1 MLVLLNQYGY
11 RGFNRF
17 LMNPTAARAARE
29 VEWMLELRP
38 QIVPLVVQTTQ
49 RPPAAALLTRENA
62 IAAARTNRRVQEL
75 CDGVEPIGAVAEF
88 SDRWNVW
95 LVHFFAGDRQIAFAS
110 VSKEGKVLEVGPPEA
125 DGQERDNRKP

>member
-1 MLVLLNQYGY
+1 MDGLIRINQYGY

-17 LMNPTAARAARE
+17 LMNPTAARAAHE

-38 QIVPLVVQTTQ
+38 QIVPLVVQTTR

-62 IAAARTNRRVQEL
+62 I
-75 CDGVEPIGAVAEF
+75 
-88 SDRWNVW
+88 
-95 LVHFFAGDRQIAFAS
+95 
-110 VSKEGKVLEVGPPEA
+110 KEGKVLEVGPPEA